1 MGISNF
7 KVTSKFISLGFN
19 QTYHDRTDC
28 AIDHRLQKIIMKQ
41 FISFLA
47 SIAFLTSCVMITP
60 ARSLNVGKRRILC
73 SKPLG
78 GKETDALM
86 NSKPTLPAIL
96 GYVGVQALLPTLAKC
111 PDSEMW
117 QRSGYLGSSGAS
129 FCPPEYWNLGLSLPG
144 IIIILAAVALNVY
157 ANFNRLVV
165 TDKSLG
171 IITTDADVS
180 SAELIDFNKI
190 EKWSMTPVG
199 LLVQEASSGRS
210 KLFPAFWD
218 NKSVEVLLEDRM
230 GTRE

>member
-1 MGISNF
+1 
-7 KVTSKFISLGFN
+7 
-19 QTYHDRTDC
+19 
-28 AIDHRLQKIIMKQ
+28 MKQ
-41 FISFLA
+41 FITFLA
-47 SIAFLTSCVMITP
+47 SMVFLTSCMMITP
-60 ARSLNVGKRRILC
+60 AHSLNVGKRRILC

-111 PDSEMW
+111 PNSEMW

-129 FCPPEYWNLGLSLPG
+129 FCPPEYWDLGLSLPG

-157 ANFNRLVV
+157 ANINRLVV
-165 TDKSLG
+165 TDKALG
-171 IITTDADVS
+171 VVTTDADVS

-218 NKSVEVLLEDRM
+218 NKSVQVLLEDRM